1 MKTKRQ
7 LNKKIKDLELQIH
20 TKKYIHIPRP
30 SLKGIG
36 KFSLMIVCAFLS
48 YLNLMLILKFSE
60 DCDFLKLIDLIIIYP
75 IVGEF
80 VLISLTVVLGISL
93 LKKLKNYNEEG
104 IIHCLVYV
112 LISGLMGGLILGFVS
127 WIIVNSIEE
136 TIGWIGFMLA
146 VMLPVGL
153 GVGMA
158 WEFD

>member
-20 TKKYIHIPRP
+20 TKEYIHIPRP
-30 SLKGIG
+30 SWKGIG

-48 YLNLMLILKFSE
+48 YLNFMLILKFSE
-60 DCDFLKLIDLIIIYP
+60 NCDFLKLIDLIILYP

-80 VLISLTVVLGISL
+80 ILISLTVVLGISL
-93 LKKLKNYNEEG
+93 FKKLKSYDEEG
-104 IIHCLVYV
+104 IVYCLVYV
-112 LISGLMGGLILGFVS
+112 LILGLMGGLILGFVS

-146 VMLPVGL
+146 VMLPIGL

>member
-7 LNKKIKDLELQIH
+7 LNKRIKDLELQIH

-48 YLNLMLILKFSE
+48 YLNFMLILRFSE
-60 DCDFLKLIDLIIIYP
+60 DCDFLNWIDLIILYP

-80 VLISLTVVLGISL
+80 ILISLTIVLGISL
-93 LKKLKNYNEEG
+93 FKKLKSYDEEG
-104 IIHCLVYV
+104 IIYCLCYV
-112 LISGLMGGLILGFVS
+112 LILGLMGGLILGFVS
-127 WIIVNSIEE
+127 WINAGLIEE
-136 TIGWIGFMLA
+136 TIVWIGFILA
-146 VMLPVGL
+146 AMLPVGL
-153 GVGMA
+153 VVGTT